1 MVVSP
6 ARNPAAWYK
15 VLKRHITEKAR
26 AMPAG
31 NDALSVDDA
40 ELNDDEISLLCDVG
54 DTFPATLT
62 AAKQAR
68 LESLI
73 ARGFIETAPAD
84 KAPSKYQLT
93 AKANKILTAR
103 GVGLNEA

>member
-1 MVVSP
+1 MVTKHG
-6 ARNPAAWYK
+6 NPAAWYK
-15 VLKRHITEKAR
+15 VLKRHFKRKGR
-26 AMPAG
+26 AMPTG
-31 NDALSVDDA
+31 NDARSGDDA

-54 DTFPATLT
+54 DTFPVTLT

-73 ARGFIETAPAD
+73 ARGFVEVAPAD

>member
-1 MVVSP
+1 
-6 ARNPAAWYK
+6 
-15 VLKRHITEKAR
+15 
-26 AMPAG
+26 MPAG
-31 NDALSVDDA
+31 NDALSGDEA

-73 ARGFIETAPAD
+73 ARRQGAVEISAHGEGEQDPDRAGRRA
-84 KAPSKYQLT
+84 
-93 AKANKILTAR
+93 
-103 GVGLNEA
+103 E